1 MFLNSCLFVRYFF
14 EDNLLVKCLFFGGYD
29 LKFVY
34 KMKLIC
40 GFLGILFCL
49 ESECEGG
56 DGVMLDFRIKEC
68 KLDNDY
74 NLEENFWCLVLW
86 IDIIVENNYIYVVL
100 VNNWWFFVC
109 MRFEGNLF
117 DLKWVYIFCD
127 GKCVVYDGYVYLK
140 LLENVDLIFEKIV
153 VLNFCENEFDYCI

>member
-14 EDNLLVKCLFFGGYD
+14 EDNLLVKCLFFGGYN

-127 GKCVVYDGYVYLK
+127 GKCVVYDGYGMFIWNY
-140 LLENVDLIFEKIV
+140 
-153 VLNFCENEFDYCI
+153 